1 MLCLFINVES
11 NGYSQEFSAQILT
24 NLVDCYTM
32 RIVNDDEFLCDGGPS
47 LKTLKFCFVTDNLGL
62 VLTFDL
68 SYRYTIYSQKPIELS
83 SLHILVDGE
92 MFCRCFIIQACLV
105 FCIISYCVAVLNRAR
120 GLSFSLPNFLSF
132 T

>member
-1 MLCLFINVES
+1 MLCLLINVES

-47 LKTLKFCFVTDNLGL
+47 LETLKLCFVTDNLGL

-83 SLHILVDGE
+83 CKSAYIGGWRDVLSLFYYSSLSCVLYNILLCCGT
-92 MFCRCFIIQACLV
+92 R
-105 FCIISYCVAVLNRAR
+105 
-120 GLSFSLPNFLSF
+120 
-132 T
+132 